1 MSDALS
7 RREIEDV
14 LTSIRRLVSH
24 EAARPSQGKLVLTP
38 ALRVAAPADGAGM
51 RAGAGYVEKRPAN
64 SQASS
69 AGQGP
74 GTGEHRLHEV
84 NGVAQSRHDAGAN
97 ASATAR
103 ANGGARPGGSVARN
117 EARIAPRDEL
127 EALVRQIV
135 ASTQEPP
142 EPGGE
147 VDPVPPTVAP
157 PPTAVVDVAP
167 ADTQC
172 APDDAL
178 ESHLAALEASIR
190 QSEQAILGVSGP
202 GVQPAATMS
211 HTAQVNGDASARGH
225 AMPPAGTGA
234 DPVPGSDVIDIDE
247 AGLRAMVAEIL
258 REELQ
263 GALGER
269 ITRNIR
275 KLVRT
280 EVARALASGALA
292 DHRQE

>member
-38 ALRVAAPADGAGM
+38 ALRVAAPA
-51 RAGAGYVEKRPAN
+51 AGAGQVEKRPAN
-64 SQASS
+64 TQVAS
-69 AGQGP
+69 AGQGS
-74 GTGEHRLHEV
+74 GAGQHGLHAV
-84 NGVAQSRHDAGAN
+84 NGVVHSRLDAGADAS
-97 ASATAR
+97 ASATA
-103 ANGGARPGGSVARN
+103 NGGVRPGGSATRDEGTV
-117 EARIAPRDEL
+117 APRDEL

-135 ASTQEPP
+135 ASTKEPP
-142 EPGGE
+142 EPGGS
-147 VDPVPPTVAP
+147 VDPAPPTVASP
-157 PPTAVVDVAP
+157 PAAAVDLPP
-167 ADTQC
+167 ADTRC

-178 ESHLAALEASIR
+178 ENHLAALEASIR

-202 GVQPAATMS
+202 GLEPAASMT
-211 HTAQVNGDASARGH
+211 HTTQVNGDASARGD

-234 DPVPGSDVIDIDE
+234 DAESGGDVIDIDE

-280 EVARALASGALA
+280 EVARALASGPLA
-292 DHRQE
+292 GHRQE